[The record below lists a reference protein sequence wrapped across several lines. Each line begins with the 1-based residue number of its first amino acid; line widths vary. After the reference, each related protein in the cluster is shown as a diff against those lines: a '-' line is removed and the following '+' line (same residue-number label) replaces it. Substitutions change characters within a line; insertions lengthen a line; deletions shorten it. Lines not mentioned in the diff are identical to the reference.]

1 VLSAEEHALIDNY
14 RHASDEGRRAV
25 EAAAAA
31 LAKPEPGLKNAA

>member
-25 EAAAAA
+25 EAAAAG
-31 LAKPEPGLKNAA
+31 LVKPEHALENAA